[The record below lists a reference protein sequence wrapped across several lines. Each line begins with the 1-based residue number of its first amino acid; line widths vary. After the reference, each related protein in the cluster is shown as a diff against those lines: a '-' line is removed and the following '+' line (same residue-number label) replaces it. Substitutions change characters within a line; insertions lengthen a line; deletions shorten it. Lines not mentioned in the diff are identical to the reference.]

1 MSAYNVLFISEEKL
15 KSYTSI
21 HESVSPEDLV
31 PYVLQAQDIY
41 LRNYLGGTFYNQLKE
56 QVRNGAVNT
65 PNRLLLDDFIGPIL
79 CNYSFYHAIPFLAYK
94 IFNKSILKPNSENA
108 PSVELD
114 EVKFLQSN
122 VQQVAESY
130 VDQMQR
136 YLAYHL
142 NLYPAYANWNANDGQ
157 QAPDTKKP
165 YFSGLQTNSQYFNY
179 KKYRNYPYGTGT
191 SPGGAGGYGG
201 YGDYVQPCG
210 NCDQPLN

>member
-1 MSAYNVLFISEEKL
+1 MSSYNVLFISEEKL

-21 HESVSPEDLV
+21 HESVSPKDLT
-31 PYVLQAQDIY
+31 PYVLQAQQIY
-41 LRNYLGGTFYNQLKE
+41 IKNYLGGHFYNQLVDQIKA
-56 QVRNGAVNT
+56 NAVSA
-65 PNRLLLDDFIGPIL
+65 PNRLLLDDFIGPML

-122 VQQVAESY
+122 VKEVAESY

-136 YLAYHL
+136 YLSFNL
-142 NLYPAYANWNANDGQ
+142 DLYPAYATWSTQNGE

-165 YFSGLQTNSQYFNY
+165 YFSGIQTNSQYFNWR
-179 KKYRNYPYGTGT
+179 KYRNYPYGTGT
-191 SPGGAGGYGG
+191 APSGGFGGYGP
-201 YGDYVQPCG
+201 YEQPCNG
-210 NCDQPLN
+210 CDQPLN